1 MYTGDLSNVMELLFF
16 AHVDNTVHQEDV
28 SSGLTLPLLLIL
40 GYTNGFHVWTIPVSQ
55 LRYNF
60 KFINFLCGSMR
71 EAYMYMYNHVQPITA
86 LSYSSQKEIKF
97 GNVTFGILE
106 MWRRR
111 TWEKNLLIL
120 MINNFITVIIE
131 KYDVIFRCVN

>member
-1 MYTGDLSNVMELLFF
+1 
-16 AHVDNTVHQEDV
+16 
-28 SSGLTLPLLLIL
+28 
-40 GYTNGFHVWTIPVSQ
+40 
-55 LRYNF
+55 
-60 KFINFLCGSMR
+60 
-71 EAYMYMYNHVQPITA
+71 MYNHVLSITVIFIP
-86 LSYSSQKEIKF
+86 KVIKF

-131 KYDVIFRCVN
+131 KYDVVFRCVN

>member
-60 KFINFLCGSMR
+60 KFINFLFDSMR
-71 EAYMYMYNHVQPITA
+71 EAYMYMYYHVQPITVV
-86 LSYSSQKEIKF
+86 LIPEGNKIWKCDFRNF
-97 GNVTFGILE
+97 GNVE
-106 MWRRR
+106 K
-111 TWEKNLLIL
+111 KNLG
-120 MINNFITVIIE
+120 E
-131 KYDVIFRCVN
+131 KPFNIDDQQLYYCHH

>member
-16 AHVDNTVHQEDV
+16 ARVDNTVHQEDV

-71 EAYMYMYNHVQPITA
+71 EAYMYMYNHVQPITVV
-86 LSYSSQKEIKF
+86 LIPEEKKIW
-97 GNVTFGILE
+97 NVTFGILE

-131 KYDVIFRCVN
+131 KYDVIFR

>member
-16 AHVDNTVHQEDV
+16 AHVDNTLHQEDV

-60 KFINFLCGSMR
+60 KFINFLCDSMR
-71 EAYMYMYNHVQPITA
+71 KAYMYMYNHV
-86 LSYSSQKEIKF
+86 LS
-97 GNVTFGILE
+97 
-106 MWRRR
+106 
-111 TWEKNLLIL
+111 
-120 MINNFITVIIE
+120 ITVVFIPEGNGIWKCGE
-131 KYDVIFRCVN
+131 EELGRKTFQY

>member
-1 MYTGDLSNVMELLFF
+1 MSQIKTVKEKLRQVSACPLYMYTGDLSNVMELLFF

-60 KFINFLCGSMR
+60 KFINFLFDSMR
-71 EAYMYMYNHVQPITA
+71 EAYMYMYNHVQPIT
-86 LSYSSQKEIKF
+86 
-97 GNVTFGILE
+97 VV
-106 MWRRR
+106 
-111 TWEKNLLIL
+111 LI
-120 MINNFITVIIE
+120 
-131 KYDVIFRCVN
+131 

>member
-60 KFINFLCGSMR
+60 KFINFLFDSMR
-71 EAYMYMYNHVQPITA
+71 EAYMYMYNHVQPMTVVLIP
-86 LSYSSQKEIKF
+86 E
-97 GNVTFGILE
+97 GNKIWKCDFWNVGL
-106 MWRRR
+106 WRRR

-131 KYDVIFRCVN
+131 KYDVIFR